1 MRLSAEAF
9 AFTPVEVHN
18 PSPKNHKQGR
28 LAEVF
33 ANTRANAQELP
44 ETAFP
49 LSFRIL
55 AQEQQKDETLKK
67 KVTDKVKG
75 YSINSFH
82 GGEKNRL
89 LILKDGKI
97 VVPKSL

>member
-1 MRLSAEAF
+1 MRLLAEAF
-9 AFTPVEVHN
+9 AFTPVEEHS
-18 PSPKNHKQGR
+18 PSTKDLKRGK
-28 LAEVF
+28 LAQVF
-33 ANTRANAQELP
+33 ANTRAQARVPEELP
-44 ETAFP
+44 STAYP

-67 KVTDKVKG
+67 KITDKVKG

-89 LILKDGKI
+89 LICKDGK
-97 VVPKSL
+97 